1 MGAENWAEYPLRWAQ
16 LTLVENDPGTFDPDF
31 WLSYFERVRAQG
43 ACLSAGGYVCYY
55 PTEIPLHHRSAWM
68 GDTDLFGTLAEG
80 CRKRGMVVLARTD
93 PHAVH
98 QDVFDAHPDWV
109 ATDPDGS
116 LAAPLVDAR
125 GVGHMRPGPLQLRI
139 HDGGTSRDRASLRRA
154 GYLQQPVGRS
164 WYLLLR
170 TPAAGTSHDATG
182 YDVPLRQDPEDPAW
196 RAYSRWRHDRLLD
209 VARLWD
215 DVISGRDV
223 VRGTS
228 LIREAAR

>member
-116 LAAPLVDAR
+116 PRRHWSMPEAWVTCALGPYNFEFMTEVHREIVRRYDVQGIFSNRWAGHGICYCEHCRRNFPRRYRVRCAPA
-125 GVGHMRPGPLQLRI
+125 PGP
-139 HDGGTSRDRASLRRA
+139 
-154 GYLQQPVGRS
+154 
-164 WYLLLR
+164 
-170 TPAAGTSHDATG
+170 
-182 YDVPLRQDPEDPAW
+182 
-196 RAYSRWRHDRLLD
+196 
-209 VARLWD
+209 
-215 DVISGRDV
+215 
-223 VRGTS
+223 
-228 LIREAAR
+228 

>member
-68 GDTDLFGTLAEG
+68 GDTDPFGTLAEG

-116 LAAPLVDAR
+116 PRRHWSMPEAWVSCAL
-125 GVGHMRPGPLQLRI
+125 GPYNFEFMP
-139 HDGGTSRDRASLRRA
+139 GGTSRDRASLRRA

-164 WYLLLR
+164 RYLLLR
-170 TPAAGTSHDATG
+170 TLPPELPRRYRVRCAPAPG
-182 YDVPLRQDPEDPAW
+182 P
-196 RAYSRWRHDRLLD
+196 
-209 VARLWD
+209 
-215 DVISGRDV
+215 
-223 VRGTS
+223 
-228 LIREAAR
+228 